1 MTKKEI
7 IGYWI
12 KTSDKD
18 FKVMESLF
26 NNKHYTWALF
36 VGHLVIEKL
45 LKAYYIKS
53 IGMKVPFIHNLLL
66 IAQKTDLKLTDEQKD
81 FLNLLTTFNIK
92 GRYFDYSLEFYKKCT
107 HRFTANNINKIKEFR
122 LWLKIQIKK

>member
-7 IGYWI
+7 VDYWI

-18 FKVMESLF
+18 IRVMEILF
-26 NNKHYTWALF
+26 NNRRYDWALF

-45 LKAYYIKS
+45 LKAYYVKTVDIR
-53 IGMKVPFIHNLLL
+53 IPFTHNLLR
-66 IAQKTDLKLTDEQKD
+66 IAEDTDLNLTDEQKN

-92 GRYFDYSLEFYKKCT
+92 GRYSDYKLEFYKKCT
-107 HRFTANNINKIKEFR
+107 SQYTKNNINKIKEFR
-122 LWLKIQIKK
+122 LWLKTQLKK